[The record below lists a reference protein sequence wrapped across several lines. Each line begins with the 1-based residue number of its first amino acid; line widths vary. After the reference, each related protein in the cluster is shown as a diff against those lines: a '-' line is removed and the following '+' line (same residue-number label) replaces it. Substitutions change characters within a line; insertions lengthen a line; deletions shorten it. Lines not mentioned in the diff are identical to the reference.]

1 MLTRRI
7 LPALAA
13 ASALAAVLPPALA
26 QGVDAAQATTL
37 VQTLGSQ
44 LVAIVNGNGTAAEK
58 QARVAPLMER
68 DVDVDGIARF
78 CLGRFGRAAT
88 PQQQQDYVRAFHKV
102 MLSSITTRLGEFRGV
117 TFAMTQTVQREGA
130 TLVGTRITR
139 PNQEPAQVQWVVDQV
154 DGQPKIVDLIAE
166 GTSLRLTQRSDYG
179 SFLSRNGGNLE
190 ALVAAMRRQAGT

>member
-88 PQQQQDYVRAFHKV
+88 PQQQQDYVRTFHKV

-117 TFAMTQTVQREGA
+117 TFAVTQTVQREGA

>member
-37 VQTLGSQ
+37 VQTLGRQ